1 MGLFSGPFN
10 SSQSPVSPAMDRN
23 EASDPVKRIWN
34 EERPEYRGVLA
45 RKGEELKTEQMVY
58 EKLRDFEGEAFVNS
72 LGGADQKS
80 SSEDAAR
87 RRKKLGINDRMCFKR
102 ISQEDLDS
110 DLAKLRTV
118 LGGPGT
124 CAKAENRVFKTK
136 NGSFKKNDRV
146 RVTTSTTVEN
156 AVVCWVNSTDITF
169 RRSDGSKFKCAIS
182 EIQNGGVKITR
193 VRMS

>member
-1 MGLFSGPFN
+1 
-10 SSQSPVSPAMDRN
+10 MDRS
-23 EASDPVKRIWN
+23 EASDPVKRIWS

-58 EKLRDFEGEAFVNS
+58 EKLRNFESEAFVSS
-72 LGGADQKS
+72 LGGADQKG

-110 DLAKLRTV
+110 DLAKLRTA
-118 LGGPGT
+118 LGGSG
-124 CAKAENRVFKTK
+124 AYARAENRVLKTR
-136 NGSFKKNDRV
+136 NGTFKKNDRV
-146 RVTTSTTVEN
+146 KVTMSTGVEN
-156 AVVCWVNSTDITF
+156 AVVCWVNSTDVTF

-182 EIQNGGVKITR
+182 EIQNGGVKVTK